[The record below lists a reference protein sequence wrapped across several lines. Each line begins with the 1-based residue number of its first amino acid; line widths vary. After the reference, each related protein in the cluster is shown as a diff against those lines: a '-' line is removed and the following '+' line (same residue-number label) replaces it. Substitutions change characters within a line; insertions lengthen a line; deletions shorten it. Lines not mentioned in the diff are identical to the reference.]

1 MSPIKLQD
9 VQELQDKLNLD
20 VKEIADKV
28 AKLNYQDEEY
38 RKLTRKLKGHNT
50 KLEVIKDYLSLV
62 NEIAELQTMIID
74 PSYQDFLEV
83 AKSELKTKQDEL
95 HLTSSRLAEILN
107 PGDPLDE
114 SDILLEIRAGAGGAE
129 ASLFA
134 SELAEMYKIFC
145 QKSGFEVKEISS
157 SESDL
162 GGIKEKILEVTG
174 EKVYGLLKYESG
186 VHRVQRIPK
195 TESNGRI
202 HTSTVTVAILPISDE
217 VEVTI
222 KPEELRIDVY
232 RSSGNGGQSVN
243 TTDSAVRITH
253 LPSGIVVTCQDEKSQ
268 LKNKLKA
275 LKVLQAKL
283 NKLEIEKQNQNIGDL
298 RSSQI
303 GSADRSEKIRTY
315 NFPQDRIT
323 DHRINFSVYGVQK
336 FLTGGIDEMLSAVKN
351 HLVIQENA

>member
-1 MSPIKLQD
+1 MSTLDLEDIT
-9 VQELQDKLNLD
+9 ELQAKLEKDFQEITNNLDGLNFNDDNFSKLSKKLKSTTTKLN
-20 VKEIADKV
+20 IIQQ
-28 AKLNYQDEEY
+28 Y
-38 RKLTRKLKGHNT
+38 
-50 KLEVIKDYLSLV
+50 LELRTEAESLQ
-62 NEIAELQTMIID
+62 NMISD

-83 AKSELKTKQDEL
+83 AKNELKENQEKLSSTLSQ
-95 HLTSSRLAEILN
+95 LTEILN
-107 PGDPLDE
+107 PGDPLDD
-114 SDILLEIRAGAGGAE
+114 SDVLLEIRAGAGGAE

-134 SELAEMYKIFC
+134 TELAEMYTIFC
-145 QKSGFEVKEISS
+145 QRQGFDVKEISS
-157 SESDL
+157 SESEL
-162 GGIKEKILEVTG
+162 GGIKEKILEITG

-217 VEVTI
+217 VVVEI
-222 KPEELRIDVY
+222 KPEDLRIDVY

-253 LPSGIVVTCQDEKSQ
+253 LPTGIVVTCQDEKSQ

-275 LKVLQAKL
+275 MKVLQAKL
-283 NKLEIEKQNQNIGDL
+283 SKLEIDKQNQNIGDL

-315 NFPQDRIT
+315 NFGQDRIT
-323 DHRINFSVYGVQK
+323 DHRINFSVYGTQK
-336 FLTGGIDEMLSAVKN
+336 FLSGSIDEMLNAVKN
-351 HLVIQENA
+351 HSALQ